1 MADEKQKKQKSISP
15 IGSALLGNSIDMG
28 FGAIGSGIQ
37 TLFGIASSK
46 YNADLE
52 YQYNK
57 KLADDAYQRQLDF
70 WNLQNAYNTPA
81 AQMSR
86 LRQAG
91 LNPALLNGGV
101 QGNTA
106 GNLSSVPTA
115 SVSAGGSMPSSP
127 AANLGAMAETM
138 SKLASAGM
146 INEQTKYWLE
156 QAIGAGIENDVK
168 RILRGQGWS
177 EAAIK
182 EMDRAALW
190 KAAHSDDDLPDNPYF
205 DEWAQSDESVNSY
218 VDTSENIK
226 ADTQQKIADTELKGS
241 QKVLTDL
248 QQATE
253 QMRKLNVSAD
263 TSLKTQQEKT
273 EAMREIALDLE
284 NKLTYSFGPMEHWGN
299 INIMQAQYDK
309 LVAEKGKI
317 EADKFML
324 NANYQLEL
332 LKLEYQNLW
341 VDKNI
346 NSNERQSILKN
357 LTSLSESLLTI
368 GSKEK
373 KSNIAN

>member
-1 MADEKQKKQKSISP
+1 MAEEKQKKQKSISP

-177 EAAIK
+177 DAAIK

-190 KAAHSDDDLPDNPYF
+190 KAAHPDEDLPDNPYF
-205 DEWAQSDESVNSY
+205 DEWSLPDGGINPYQTAEDEARQRIANMANQIKNDDARLALEQADFDLEKTFKTIRNEYAEKKNEQELNKLLGEVAVLWSDKCLKDSEQALKNAQTD
-218 VDTSENIK
+218 SELNRD
-226 ADTQQKIADTELKGS
+226 ARATQLHNCELLLKQLEAAKVYSETEL
-241 QKVLTDL
+241 
-248 QQATE
+248 
-253 QMRKLNVSAD
+253 N
-263 TSLKTQQEKT
+263 
-273 EAMREIALDLE
+273 
-284 NKLTYSFGPMEHWGN
+284 
-299 INIMQAQYDK
+299 
-309 LVAEKGKI
+309 KI
-317 EADKFML
+317 EDYK
-324 NANYQLEL
+324 ER
-332 LKLEYQNLW
+332 LKVEGPGWDLKE
-341 VDKNI
+341 I
-346 NSNERQSILKN
+346 NDF
-357 LTSLSESLLTI
+357 I
-368 GSKEK
+368 GVVITEV
-373 KSNIAN
+373 IPDYLPF